1 MGRVIVRAAL
11 ICVRNHGGSL
21 ARGAIREGLART
33 GRILR
38 SGTGSLGGRLL
49 ALTIAFVLT
58 ASVLIFF
65 PSAANFRNSWLGERA
80 NAAHLAAIAA
90 ELAEDNL
97 SEEAVRELLD
107 GADAIAV
114 ARIAGGATELVLG
127 ADTGNAPLLDEDQTR
142 RRPLREMA
150 AVITTLTGP
159 ADRLIVLTAIPQ
171 TRPDERILVI
181 LPEAP
186 LREALMGFSARL
198 FWFALFASLATG
210 ALIYLALLV
219 LFVGPMRRLSL
230 SMTRFQENPSDAR
243 RVLSPG
249 KRHDEIGEAERAL
262 AAMQADILAAIRQ
275 RERLASLGLAV
286 ARINHDLRNVFASAQ
301 LVSDRLAMSEDAR
314 TAAMGQRLVRAIGR
328 GIRLCSDVLEY
339 GRSGEAHPEL
349 QPVILAPLV
358 EEIAG
363 ELLAGS
369 DGVIWE
375 NAIAP
380 DITVMADRDMLH
392 RLFGNLIRN
401 AATAMKGQDGA
412 RLTASAHASGDEVHI
427 TLADTGPGIP
437 GRVQARLFEPF
448 SSGGGE
454 GSTGLGLS
462 IARELAGLLAG
473 AITLQSTGPEGTVF
487 VVSLKGAD

>member
-1 MGRVIVRAAL
+1 MAK
-11 ICVRNHGGSL
+11 
-21 ARGAIREGLART
+21 GAIREGLARA
-33 GRILR
+33 GQIVRA
-38 SGTGSLGGRLL
+38 GTGSLGGRLL

-150 AVITTLTGP
+150 AVIATFTGP
-159 ADRLIVLTAIPQ
+159 EDRLVVLTAIPQ

-186 LREALMGFSARL
+186 LREALIGFSARL
-198 FWFALFASLATG
+198 FWFALFASLVTG

-219 LFVGPMRRLSL
+219 MFVGPMRQLSL
-230 SMTRFQENPSDAR
+230 SMTRFQENPSDAG
-243 RVLSPG
+243 RVLTPSQ
-249 KRHDEIGEAERAL
+249 RHDEIGEAERAL

-301 LVSDRLAMSEDAR
+301 LVSDRLAASEDER

-328 GIRLCSDVLEY
+328 GIRLCSDVLDY
-339 GRSGEAHPEL
+339 GRTAETRPEL
-349 QPVILAPLV
+349 QPIALTPLID
-358 EEIAG
+358 EIAG
-363 ELLAGS
+363 ELVPADES
-369 DGVIWE
+369 VIWE
-375 NAIAP
+375 NMIAP
-380 DITVMADRDMLH
+380 EITVMGDRDMLH
-392 RLFGNLIRN
+392 RLFGNLVRN
-401 AATAMKGQDGA
+401 AITAMKGRDPA
-412 RLTASAHASGDEVHI
+412 RLSISAEASGDEVHV

-437 GRVQARLFEPF
+437 PAVQARLFEPF

-462 IARELAGLLAG
+462 ITRELAGLMEG

-487 VVSLKGAD
+487 VVSLKGAG

>member
-1 MGRVIVRAAL
+1 MATSDTR
-11 ICVRNHGGSL
+11 HGIK
-21 ARGAIREGLART
+21 AVW
-33 GRILR
+33 R
-38 SGTGSLGGRLL
+38 SAKKGTGSLGGRLL
-49 ALTIAFVLT
+49 ALTIVFVLT

-65 PSAANFRNSWLGERA
+65 PSAANFRNNWLIERA

-107 GADAIAV
+107 GADAMAV
-114 ARIAGGATELVLG
+114 ARITGGATELVLG

-142 RRPLREMA
+142 RRPFREMA
-150 AVITTLTGP
+150 AVIATFTGP

-186 LREALMGFSARL
+186 LREALIGFSARL
-198 FWFALFASLATG
+198 FWFALFASLVTG

-243 RVLSPG
+243 RVLTPSR
-249 KRHDEIGEAERAL
+249 RHDEIGEAERAL
-262 AAMQADILAAIRQ
+262 ADMQADILTAIRQ

-286 ARINHDLRNVFASAQ
+286 AKINHDLKNVFASAQ
-301 LVSDRLAMSEDAR
+301 LVSDRLAMSEDAP

-328 GIRLCSDVLEY
+328 GIRLCSDVLDY
-339 GRSGEAHPEL
+339 GRAGESRPEL
-349 QPVILAPLV
+349 GSVTLSPLLD
-358 EEIAG
+358 EIAG
-363 ELLAGS
+363 ELLS
-369 DGVIWE
+369 SHDRITWE
-375 NAIAP
+375 NKVAP
-380 DITVMADRDMLH
+380 DLRIAGDRDGLH
-392 RLFGNLIRN
+392 RLFSNLVRN
-401 AATAMKGQDGA
+401 AITAMKGAERATLSVSAQEIDG
-412 RLTASAHASGDEVHI
+412 HVQI

-437 GRVQARLFEPF
+437 SRIRARLFEPF

-462 IARELAGLLAG
+462 IARELAELMDGSIALL
-473 AITLQSTGPEGTVF
+473 STGPDGTVF
-487 VVSLKGAD
+487 AVMLRSAD

>member
-1 MGRVIVRAAL
+1 LAKGVITAGLGRAGRMIRA
-11 ICVRNHGGSL
+11 
-21 ARGAIREGLART
+21 
-33 GRILR
+33 
-38 SGTGSLGGRLL
+38 GTGSLGGRLL
-49 ALTIAFVLT
+49 VLTISFVLT
-58 ASVLIFF
+58 ASILIFF
-65 PSAANFRNSWLGERA
+65 PSAANFRNNWLGERA

-90 ELAEDNL
+90 ELAGNNL

-114 ARIAGGATELVLG
+114 ARITGGATELVLG
-127 ADTGNAPLLDEDQTR
+127 ADTGDAPLREEDQTR

-150 AVITTLTGP
+150 AVIATFTGP
-159 ADRLIVLTAIPQ
+159 EDRLIVLTAIPP

-186 LREALMGFSARL
+186 LREALIGFSARL
-198 FWFALFASLATG
+198 FWFALFASLVTG

-249 KRHDEIGEAERAL
+249 TRHDEIGEAERAL

-301 LVSDRLAMSEDAR
+301 LVSDRLATSEDER

-339 GRSGEAHPEL
+339 GRSGETRPDL
-349 QPVILAPLV
+349 QAVTLAPLV
-358 EEIAG
+358 DEIAG
-363 ELLAGS
+363 ELLGTETRIEF
-369 DGVIWE
+369 D
-375 NAIAP
+375 NTIAP
-380 DITVMADRDMLH
+380 DIAVMADRDSLH
-392 RLFGNLIRN
+392 RLFGNLVRN
-401 AATAMKGQDGA
+401 AATAMKDRQVA
-412 RLTASAHASGDEVHI
+412 RLTVSAETRGDEVHI
-427 TLADTGPGIP
+427 TFADTGPGIP
-437 GRVQARLFEPF
+437 QAVQARLFEPF

-462 IARELAGLLAG
+462 IARELAGLMEG
-473 AITLQSTGPEGTVF
+473 RITLQSTGPDGTVF
-487 VVSLKGAD
+487 EVVLKRAD